1 MGSKSV
7 SNDKIPFER
16 SPRSLQD
23 TEFDLLISG
32 AGIFGACAAWDAALR
47 GYRVALIE
55 RDDFCSGVSANSYKM
70 AHGGIRYI
78 QHFDVARVRSSC
90 HERSSLLRIAPH
102 LVHPLPIAIP
112 TYGYGL
118 SGKFFLA
125 TGMYL
130 YDTLTADRNRSIDDV
145 ERQIPWTRLMSRDAV
160 LEKFPD
166 LNKQGLTGATVF
178 SDAQIYNPPRL
189 VLAFLQSAASK
200 GAVVCNHVSLEGYER
215 SGDRVSA
222 ARVRDTLSGEEFQV
236 RAKAYLNATGPWTDN
251 ILERDQET
259 RGSLPGVYSR
269 DACFVVKRQFSHDL
283 SVALMAQTKD
293 PDAFLSRPARHVF
306 IVPWRDYSLIGT
318 WHKVVKPS
326 PDEIG
331 IGAEEVEDFIDE
343 IQSAY
348 PALGLTRDDVTMCNW
363 GLVPFGESQSDTT
376 NLSYGKRSI
385 IADHGRLNGPRN
397 LVSLVGIRVTMGRG
411 DAALAMKAIAEK
423 LGDDQKPPPT
433 DTTPVFGGD
442 VPDVSVLRNRIEQVL
457 PAGMDRKIA
466 ESLSRNYGSNAE
478 ALVSGADP
486 DQLKPLGDSHVL
498 EAEITH
504 AVRSEM
510 AMTLSDIVFR
520 RTDLATGGLP
530 DEVALARCADLG
542 AGLLGLTPEQR
553 ENQLNEIRQ
562 RAPGWPE

>member
-1 MGSKSV
+1 M
-7 SNDKIPFER
+7 SNDKNPFER
-16 SPRSLQD
+16 SMKSLQD
-23 TEFDLLISG
+23 TEFDLLIAG
-32 AGIFGACAAWDAALR
+32 AGIFGACAAWEAALR

-55 RDDFCSGVSANSYKM
+55 REDFCSGVSANSYKIV
-70 AHGGIRYI
+70 HGGIRYI
-78 QHFDVARVRSSC
+78 QHLDVVRVRGSC

-112 TYGYGL
+112 TYGYGM

-130 YDTLTADRNRSIDDV
+130 YDAVTADRNRSIGDTD
-145 ERQIPWTRLMSRDAV
+145 RRIPWTRLMSRDAV
-160 LEKFPD
+160 LEKFPG
-166 LNKQGLTGATVF
+166 LNKDGLTGATVF

-200 GAVVCNHVSLEGYER
+200 GAIVRNHVSLERYER
-215 SGDRVSA
+215 SGDRISA
-222 ARVRDTLSGEEFQV
+222 AHVRDALSGEEFQI
-236 RAKAYLNATGPWTDN
+236 RAKTYLNATGPWTDN
-251 ILERDQET
+251 LLERDQET

-269 DACFVVKRQFSHDL
+269 DACFVVKRQFDHDL
-283 SVALMAQTKD
+283 AVALMAQTKD

-331 IGAEEVEDFIDE
+331 ISADEIDSYIDE
-343 IQSAY
+343 ILGAY
-348 PALGLTRDDVTMCNW
+348 PALELSRQDVTMCNW
-363 GLVPFGESQSDTT
+363 GLVPFGEDQSDTT

-385 IADHGRLNGPRN
+385 IADHGKLNGPQN

-411 DAALAMKAIAEK
+411 DAALAMRAIAEK
-423 LGDDQKPPPT
+423 LGDDQKSPPT
-433 DTTPVFGGD
+433 DRIPIFGGD
-442 VPDVSVLRNRIEQVL
+442 VPDVSELCSRIERLL
-457 PAGMDRKIA
+457 PEGMDRKIA
-466 ESLSRNYGSNAE
+466 ESLSRNHGSNAE
-478 ALVSGADP
+478 AFLEAANP
-486 DQLKPLGDSHVL
+486 EQLKPIGDSHVL

-530 DEVALARCADLG
+530 DEATLTRCVELST
-542 AGLLGLTPEQR
+542 GLLGLTAEQR
-553 ENQLNEIRQ
+553 LTQLEKVRQ
-562 RAPGWPE
+562 RTPGWPR